1 MSKITKLLKQVYEPF
16 CAIVA
21 YKASSDRGSDMY
33 YLEQHRICSDGSL
46 GAGKP
51 LQQQTMVRIFNA
63 VSATNKQLDCSMYG
77 IMPDNVLYCDT
88 RIGNE
93 RIVWYRRPEERQLY
107 FSENLGITNGKM
119 LVPGLVYS
127 ATKNK
132 LQVLAFKGNR
142 PRGRLYYAPF
152 MNTTPEYVC
161 LGNSKVAFPQE
172 RTFSNVIDYWET
184 MFWQSEFSH
193 ILGENPCLGN
203 LATITKECIMDG
215 KPFPQDMLKPTSK
228 KLTDLLR

>member
-1 MSKITKLLKQVYEPF
+1 
-16 CAIVA
+16 
-21 YKASSDRGSDMY
+21 
-33 YLEQHRICSDGSL
+33 
-46 GAGKP
+46 
-51 LQQQTMVRIFNA
+51 
-63 VSATNKQLDCSMYG
+63 
-77 IMPDNVLYCDT
+77 
-88 RIGNE
+88 
-93 RIVWYRRPEERQLY
+93 
-107 FSENLGITNGKM
+107 
-119 LVPGLVYS
+119 
-127 ATKNK
+127 
-132 LQVLAFKGNR
+132 
-142 PRGRLYYAPF
+142 